1 MEIKKSMWAVG
12 IRYEG
17 AFVLFATKQEAEAF
31 IAKVENEDVSDDE
44 EFGWLTKFAD
54 LYLEELPIR

>member
-17 AFVLFATKQEAEAF
+17 AFVLFASEAEAEAF
-31 IAKVENEDVSDDE
+31 IAKAMELE
-44 EFGWLTKFAD
+44 EPTEETLWTSKWSD
-54 LYLEELPIR
+54 LYKEELPIR